1 MFKPKYY
8 DAPNLHEL
16 AFVFPPQSIW
26 RGQAFSAILGELSS
40 GVYVAKTLLDVGC
53 GTGVLPK
60 MIALK
65 FSNLSVKAIDSSSH
79 MIRYARR
86 VHPHPSIDYEA
97 MSFWDEKGTYDRV
110 TSTYSWYF
118 FPPDEAARKLRS
130 VLNPGGNAFI
140 VATKGTVFTR
150 IHRRILK
157 SISGQDLCH
166 PDKISRSLEKEG
178 FSTAWRMVNR
188 TEGSFLVVAELA

>member
-8 DAPNLHEL
+8 DAPYLHEL

-26 RGQAFSAILGELSS
+26 RSQTFSAILSELSS
-40 GVYVAKTLLDVGC
+40 GVHHAKTLLDVGC

-65 FSNLSVKAIDSSSH
+65 YSHLSVKAIDSSSH

-86 VHPHPSIDYEA
+86 VHPHPSIEYEA
-97 MSFWDEKGTYDRV
+97 MSFWEENGTYDCV

-118 FPPDEAARKLRS
+118 FPLHKAARKLRRM
-130 VLNPGGNAFI
+130 LNPGGNAFI
-140 VATKGTVFTR
+140 VATKGTVLTR
-150 IHRRILK
+150 IHRRIFN

-166 PDKISRSLEKEG
+166 PDKISGSLQQEG
-178 FSTAWRMVNR
+178 FSTTWRMVNK